1 MTALADQIAVVTGA
15 SSGIGKA
22 IALALV
28 AQGTRLCLVGRNR
41 QAMEAVAANA
51 RAMAPRVL
59 ISPTDLTQDGHVE
72 RLALELQRE
81 FGQIDVLV
89 HSAGVFSRGTL
100 QSAPVHDLDRQYRT
114 NVRAPYLLTQALL
127 PMLKVR
133 PGQIVFI
140 NSTAGLQARAG
151 VSQYAA
157 TKHALKAIANSL
169 REEVNAEG
177 IRVLSVFPGNTA
189 TPLQES
195 ICQMEGRV
203 YQPELLLQ
211 PEDVAAVVVNT
222 LSLPRS
228 AEVMDVRVRPMVKS
242 Y

>member
-22 IALALV
+22 ITLALA
-28 AQGTRLCLVGRNR
+28 AQGARLCLVGRNR
-41 QAMEAVAANA
+41 EAMEAVAANA

-59 ISPTDLTQDGHVE
+59 ISPTDLTQDAHVE

-89 HSAGVFSRGTL
+89 HSAGVFSQGKL

-133 PGQIVFI
+133 PGQIVFM
-140 NSTAGLQARAG
+140 NSSVGLQARAG

-157 TKHALKAIANSL
+157 TKHALKAIADSL
-169 REEVNAEG
+169 REEGNADG
-177 IRVLSVFPGNTA
+177 IRVLSVFLGRTA
-189 TPLQES
+189 TPLQET
-195 ICQMEGRV
+195 IFQTEGRV
-203 YQPELLLQ
+203 YKPELLIQ

-222 LSLPRS
+222 LSLPRT
-228 AEVMDVRVRPMVKS
+228 AEVMDVSVRPMVKS

>member
-1 MTALADQIAVVTGA
+1 MATLAGQIAVVTGA

-22 IALALV
+22 IALALM

-41 QAMEAVAANA
+41 EAMEVVAANA

-59 ISPTDLTQDGHVE
+59 ISPADLTQDVHVE

-89 HSAGVFSRGTL
+89 HSAGVCSRGTL

-114 NVRAPYLLTQALL
+114 NVRGPYLLTQALL

-189 TPLQES
+189 TPLQEI
-195 ICQMEGRV
+195 ICQMEGRA
-203 YQPELLLQ
+203 YQPEILLQ

-222 LSLPRS
+222 LSLPRN
-228 AEVMDVRVRPMVKS
+228 AEVMDVRVRPMIKS